1 VGHDPRDLFG
11 PGLLAAL
18 RETSRLAALCTFR
31 ESVGFLL
38 MLIGELLV
46 EGRLLLMMADAL
58 QDLGDA
64 RLPFFPLVARFL
76 WWRK

>member
-1 VGHDPRDLFG
+1 
-11 PGLLAAL
+11 
-18 RETSRLAALCTFR
+18 
-31 ESVGFLL
+31 